1 MNRFFP
7 HGIILLCLVLPARF
21 AMAQEPVVEAV
32 TIEQF
37 QQILQENDAALT
49 VVNFWATWC
58 APCLAEFPYFIQLG
72 KDLAD
77 QGVVVFF
84 VSMDF
89 EEDKTAVEA
98 FLAEQGYSETS
109 FLRTGKDH
117 EFIPG
122 IHEDWT
128 GVLPATFVYSRNGSL
143 ADFWQGT
150 VDYEALK
157 ERVLDALHPQ
167 PE

>member
-1 MNRFFP
+1 MSRFVARC
-7 HGIILLCLVLPARF
+7 IILLCFVLPARF
-21 AMAQEPVVEAV
+21 ARAQEPVVEEV
-32 TIEQF
+32 TITQF
-37 QQILQENDAALT
+37 KQILQENDAVLT

-58 APCLAEFPYFIQLG
+58 APCIAEFPHFIQLG

-89 EEDKTAVEA
+89 EEEKPAVET

-117 EFIPG
+117 EFILG
-122 IHEDWT
+122 IHQDWT
-128 GVLPATFVYSRNGSL
+128 GVLPATFVYSQNGSL

-150 VDYEALK
+150 PVDYEALK
-157 ERVLDALHPQ
+157 ERVLDTLHR
-167 PE
+167 